1 MMTVSSDGS
10 VIDFFEPEAGFSD
23 GGITALCL
31 ECGVEDVLNGCR
43 DGYGRIVAVARNDG
57 GISGY
62 ACALYVGDSADIGS
76 ICVAEPFRR
85 RHIADVMLGGII
97 ELLLKKKIVKVWLEV
112 RESNAAARALYSA
125 HGFREAGT
133 VRSYYRAPT
142 ENAVRMALDLGENE
156 DTLV

>member
-1 MMTVSSDGS
+1 MTVSSDGS

-23 GGITALCL
+23 GGITALCE

-112 RESNAAARALYSA
+112 RESNLPAQSLYLSL
-125 HGFREAGT
+125 GYLPVGR
-133 VRSYYRAPT
+133 RPRYYERP
-142 ENAVRMALDLGENE
+142 VE
-156 DTLV
+156 DAILMTKYFTGR